1 MRLLYPT
8 LASLVLLLVFVVI
21 IGYQN
26 RDMLRF
32 RAYGEFTLRLMP
44 LLILGAVLGGLPFIL
59 DIATVR
65 DTVPVM
71 AVYLGGGAILAALMA
86 RQVSPVERRAT
97 RAFMQGDYEEA
108 ARLYRQLVEARPI
121 PRYYSALAACL
132 DASGEHLLALEA
144 ADRAIDLDARLG
156 IAYYN
161 RASSYAAL
169 DDRER
174 SENDLRTVFRADSE
188 RRLKQA
194 AQEALE
200 KMNKG

>member
-26 RDMLRF
+26 RDLLRF

-144 ADRAIDLDARLG
+144 ADMAID
-156 IAYYN
+156 YYN

-200 KMNKG
+200 KMDKG

>member
-1 MRLLYPT
+1 MRFLYPT
-8 LASLVLLLVFVVI
+8 LASLALLLVFVVI

-26 RDMLRF
+26 RDLLRF
-32 RAYGEFTLRLMP
+32 RAYGEFTVRLMP
-44 LLILGAVLGGLPFIL
+44 LLVLGAFLGGLPFVL
-59 DIATVR
+59 DLATVS
-65 DTVPVM
+65 DTLPVM
-71 AVYLGGGAILAALMA
+71 VVYLGGGAVLAAFMA
-86 RQVSPVERRAT
+86 RQVSPIERRAT
-97 RAFMQGDYEEA
+97 RAFMQEDYEEA
-108 ARLYRQLVEARPI
+108 ARLYRQLVEVRPI

-144 ADRAIDLDARLG
+144 AGRAIDLDARLG

-161 RASSYAAL
+161 RASSYAAIG
-169 DDRER
+169 DKEK

-200 KMNKG
+200 RMEKG